1 MYRTTDTGNNDTGWE
16 SEEFKALLDQ
26 ASQELDSN
34 KRTDLLLQAEAVMMN
49 EMPVIP
55 IYHNESIYASKEH
68 VKNMEPDAIGRYNL
82 KYVDVE

>member
-1 MYRTTDTGNNDTGWE
+1 
-16 SEEFKALLDQ
+16 
-26 ASQELDSN
+26 
-34 KRTDLLLQAEAVMMN
+34 MMN